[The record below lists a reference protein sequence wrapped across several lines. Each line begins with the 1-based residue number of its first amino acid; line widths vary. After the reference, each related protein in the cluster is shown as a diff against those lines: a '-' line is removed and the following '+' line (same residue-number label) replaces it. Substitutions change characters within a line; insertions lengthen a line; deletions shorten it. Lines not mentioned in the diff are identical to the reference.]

1 MVTAR
6 LLMAPTLYFHE
17 GFWMDVGL
25 GSWGEGSDE
34 ADSTLAC
41 APFKQNP
48 PRPPHTH
55 PCSASNA
62 PTNFS
67 SQREARARDG
77 RIKFDL
83 KEFYRS
89 AR

>member
-48 PRPPHTH
+48 PRPPHT
-55 PCSASNA
+55 PLL
-62 PTNFS
+62 
-67 SQREARARDG
+67 SQQCPYQLFQPEGSQSTRWKDK
-77 RIKFDL
+77 I
-83 KEFYRS
+83 
-89 AR
+89 

>member
-1 MVTAR
+1 MVTVR

-48 PRPPHTH
+48 PRPPTHT
-55 PCSASNA
+55 PAQPA
-62 PTNFS
+62 MPLPTFP
-67 SQREARARDG
+67 ARG
-77 RIKFDL
+77 KP
-83 KEFYRS
+83 EHEMEG
-89 AR
+89 